1 VPAKS
6 FVPFVLLCGKD
17 GMRNFVKK
25 LARRSKTA
33 IIIYK
38 LFDNR
43 RLRNRVAAG
52 DIETTH
58 GSTQLHQSVA
68 AARSY
73 IEKQFAEYT
82 QYKALPDGSVTG
94 KRILELGP
102 GDNLGVA
109 LKFLAAGAASVVCL
123 DRFYSKRNVEHE
135 REIYKALRESLS
147 GEDQTRFDQAV
158 TLTENVKFNP
168 QKLET
173 VYGVSL
179 EEFADSLARDHEKF
193 DLIVSCAV
201 LEEIYDPDPVFAAMD
216 RLLAQGG
223 SLVHVI
229 DLGDY
234 GMFRNQGMHPLTFL
248 TISES
253 IYKRMASDSGLPNRK
268 RLGYY
273 VDKMKGLRYESKFF
287 VTSVLPNGRLEPA
300 AEYVPGTLKLDS
312 NLVAEIRSRLAAD
325 FKKLDEEELLID
337 GVLLVARKLS

>member
-1 VPAKS
+1 
-6 FVPFVLLCGKD
+6 
-17 GMRNFVKK
+17 MRDLVKK
-25 LARRSKTA
+25 LARRSKSA
-33 IIIYK
+33 IIAYK
-38 LFDNR
+38 LFDNH
-43 RLRNRVAAG
+43 RLRKRVASG

-58 GSTQLHQSVA
+58 GSTHLNQSVA
-68 AARSY
+68 DSLAY
-73 IEKQFAEYT
+73 IEKQFSDYLKYSGLTYESL
-82 QYKALPDGSVTG
+82 QG

-123 DRFYSKRNVEHE
+123 DRFYSKRNAEHE
-135 REIYKALRESLS
+135 REIYRALRERLS
-147 GEDQTRFDQAV
+147 KEEQSRFDQA
-158 TLTENVKFNP
+158 E
-168 QKLET
+168 KLKS

-179 EEFADSLARDHEKF
+179 EGFADKLAGEKF
-193 DLIVSCAV
+193 DLILSCAV

-234 GMFRNQGMHPLTFL
+234 GMFRSQGMHPLTFL

-273 VDKMKGLRYESKFF
+273 VGKMKQLGYKSKFF

-300 AEYVPGTLKLDS
+300 SEYAPGKFNHDS
-312 NLVAEIRSRLAAD
+312 NLVAQIRSKLAND
-325 FKKLDEEELLID
+325 FKNLDEDQLLID
-337 GVLLVARKLS
+337 GVLLVAQKPV

>member
-1 VPAKS
+1 
-6 FVPFVLLCGKD
+6 
-17 GMRNFVKK
+17 MRDLVKK
-25 LARRSKTA
+25 LARRSKSA
-33 IIIYK
+33 IIAYK

-43 RLRNRVAAG
+43 RLRKRIESG
-52 DIETTH
+52 DIETIH
-58 GSTQLHQSVA
+58 GSTHLNRSVTDSLA
-68 AARSY
+68 Y
-73 IEKQFAEYT
+73 IEKQFATYLKYGGLT
-82 QYKALPDGSVTG
+82 YDAVKG

-123 DRFYSKRNVEHE
+123 DRFYSKRNPEHE
-135 REIYKALRESLS
+135 REIYKALRERLSVEEQSRFDRAVNLS
-147 GEDQTRFDQAV
+147 G
-158 TLTENVKFNP
+158 NVEFNP
-168 QKLET
+168 EKLQS

-179 EEFADSLARDHEKF
+179 DGFADKLAGEKF
-193 DLIVSCAV
+193 DLILSCAV

-248 TISES
+248 TISEP

-273 VDKMKGLRYESKFF
+273 VEKMKQLGYQARFF
-287 VTSVLPNGRLEPA
+287 VTSMLPDGRLEPA
-300 AEYVPGTLKLDS
+300 AEYVPGSFKQGS
-312 NLVAEIRSRLAAD
+312 NLVAEIRSKLAND
-325 FKKLDEEELLID
+325 FKNLDEEQLLID
-337 GVLLVARKLS
+337 GVLLVATKPV